1 MTRRDDVNDLYE
13 WPNKIEDVMTVLF
26 WINIIGS
33 IVACIVKNDVIIN
46 ILIVSQIIVSI
57 LYVVLSILDDN
68 FFWYNAEQ
76 VRRQAAIEN

>member
-33 IVACIVKNDVIIN
+33 IVVCIVKNDVIIN
-46 ILIVSQIIVSI
+46 ILIVAQIIVSI

-68 FFWYNAEQ
+68 FFG
-76 VRRQAAIEN
+76 IMLKSS

>member
-1 MTRRDDVNDLYE
+1 MTRRDDVNDLYK

-46 ILIVSQIIVSI
+46 ILIGF
-57 LYVVLSILDDN
+57 VLIN
-68 FFWYNAEQ
+68 C
-76 VRRQAAIEN
+76 